1 MDPVSDPAPSGP
13 AEPAPSERRAPSG
26 RPLVVRPL
34 ADRDLSAAVPL
45 HRQVLDV
52 EFLTR
57 FGPGFLRRY
66 YQAWAASPGGI
77 ALVATDGLNVVGVL
91 LGATDPSGHARA
103 MVRGHGM
110 GLAVRMAAAAAARPS
125 LAYELAVTR
134 SRRYAR
140 GLWRSLRRRPS
151 TSAGADA
158 DCGAAPQGADF
169 GAAPQGTETTPG
181 YRSGGTMSGGT
192 APGDTVG
199 EITHLLVD
207 PAAQGGGIGRALV
220 DAAVAE
226 CRAAGVSEVELVTPP
241 DFAARRFYERLGWVP
256 VQDVVSQSGE
266 RFVKYRFAVEDA
278 SGDDRRER

>member
-1 MDPVSDPAPSGP
+1 
-13 AEPAPSERRAPSG
+13 
-26 RPLVVRPL
+26 VVRPL

-77 ALVATDGLNVVGVL
+77 ALVATDGPNVVGVL

-103 MVRGHGM
+103 MVRGHGT
-110 GLAVRMAAAAAARPS
+110 GLAVRMAAAAAVRPG

-151 TSAGADA
+151 TSAGAGADA
-158 DCGAAPQGADF
+158 DVGAAPE
-169 GAAPQGTETTPG
+169 GTETTSRH
-181 YRSGGTMSGGT
+181 RSGGA
-192 APGDTVG
+192 APSSAAPSSAVG

-207 PAAQGGGIGRALV
+207 PAARGGGIGRALV

-266 RFVKYRFAVEDA
+266 RFVKYRFVVEDA
-278 SGDDRRER
+278 SGDGRYER